1 MGRHKFEL
9 ISDAKA
15 HVCVNVCQD
24 SYSKFEG
31 RVYAKCT
38 MTIAPA
44 LKDVYERRYGK
55 ALFDDAIVFLETLS
69 GVERV
74 EAVNRSVHFNLNCG
88 TVDDWTSFS
97 TSREFWE
104 RTADFRKEIIH
115 ASKKWHM
122 LCEQQDSLRLL
133 ILKALKDREYERS
146 ATAHHSE
153 KHGAYA
159 TLDIFRLAEQWT

>member
-1 MGRHKFEL
+1 MGRYNFGL
-9 ISDAKA
+9 INDAKS
-15 HVCVNVCQD
+15 HVCVNMCQN

-31 RVYAKCT
+31 NVYAKCK

-55 ALFDDAIVFLETLS
+55 SLFDDAIVFLETLG

-74 EAVNRSVHFNLNCG
+74 EASKRTILFNLNCG
-88 TVDDWTSFS
+88 IVGDWVSFS

-104 RTADFRKEIIH
+104 RTADFRKEIIE

-122 LCEQQDSLRLL
+122 LCEQQDSLRVL
-133 ILKALKDREYERS
+133 ILKELKDREYERS

-153 KHGAYA
+153 KHGAEA
-159 TLDIFRLAEQWT
+159 TLNIFRLAEQWT